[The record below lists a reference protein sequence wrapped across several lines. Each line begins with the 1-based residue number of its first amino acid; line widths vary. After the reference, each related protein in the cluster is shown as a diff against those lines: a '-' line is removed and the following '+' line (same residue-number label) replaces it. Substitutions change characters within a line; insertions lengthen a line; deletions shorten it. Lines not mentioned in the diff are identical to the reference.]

1 MHTLQEIVWQQRALK
16 DVKDL
21 FDLAGLVLSRVPP
34 TKRAQVEFPKLSA
47 LMLVLHMPPS
57 HC

>member
-1 MHTLQEIVWQQRALK
+1 MHSLQEIVWQQRALK

-34 TKRAQVEFPKLSA
+34 TKRAQVKFPKLSA
-47 LMLVLHMPPS
+47 PMLVLHMPAS